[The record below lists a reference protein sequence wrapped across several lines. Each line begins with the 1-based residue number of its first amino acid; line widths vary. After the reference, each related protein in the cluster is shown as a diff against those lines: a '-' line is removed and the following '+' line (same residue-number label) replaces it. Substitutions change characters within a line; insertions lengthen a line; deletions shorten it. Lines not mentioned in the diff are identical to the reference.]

1 MVNIDVLMT
10 LINKIF
16 PMENCTSSNVAEFI
30 RRLALKDVSQNNEHF
45 APVQPPQ
52 VNQSGRYSPEKI
64 TPKPSARGQ
73 QSEPYATFKK
83 MRQVGGVREEY
94 MSYYAND
101 AEVFFKQA
109 QFMKDFTDHYDQ
121 KIPLDTYYATYLKM
135 DDAQLRTY
143 FTWRTKVRQGVIEDT
158 SLSYAFCYLFELLND
173 VGVSGPADAIEKLI
187 TLWTAFRR
195 YDETMDVYLREWIRD
210 YYVIHKPQLSVEFS
224 AFSRSFPVPY
234 HGEDAALLAKAK
246 SCSWDD
252 LRVIEASSSFRITNG
267 QFYKAADQAMIE
279 KCACFVIREFAKLFK
294 SGGVD
299 FRNMFFENH
308 REKMYALFRGA
319 VHRNTAVQ
327 PITVQLD
334 DFETIKLNS
343 RGWYRE
349 YLTLTQYRS
358 AVGYILKCIE
368 VKMREHFGYK
378 RNLQMPNISQVEN
391 SFLNSEP
398 EKFTYPTRPTIDK
411 LKVWKAK
418 AFSVISSTEFEL
430 TIVRA
435 IAEYCKL
442 AHLVIANGVVKEIKP
457 VEIDLSK
464 MKDIEK
470 EHLETAAK
478 LIVEEQPASVV
489 EVSRPAAR
497 GPDIEIAGM
506 AGLVESL
513 SEEGRTLLI
522 TLLNGGQVPPNSE
535 LLIETINAKALEA
548 IADNMI
554 DYSEGVPYVYDDYT
568 DELKSSLGGNI

>member
-1 MVNIDVLMT
+1 MANIHALMT

-16 PMENCTSSNVAEFI
+16 PKENCTSDNVAEFI
-30 RRLALKDVSQNNEHF
+30 RRLALKDVSQNNEYF

-52 VNQSGRYSPEKI
+52 VNRSGRYSPEKI
-64 TPKPSARGQ
+64 TPKSSARGQ
-73 QSEPYATFKK
+73 QSEPYATFKE

-94 MSYYAND
+94 LSYYAND

-109 QFMKDFTDHYDQ
+109 QFMKDFTDNYDR
-121 KIPLDTYYATYLKM
+121 KIPLDIYCPTYLKM

-143 FTWRTKVRQGVIEDT
+143 FTWRTKARQGVIEDA
-158 SLSYAFCYLFELLND
+158 SLSYAFCYISELLND
-173 VGVSGPADAIEKLI
+173 VGVSSPAEAIEKLI

-195 YDETMDVYLREWIRD
+195 YNEQMDVYLRQWIRD
-210 YYVIHKPQLSVEFS
+210 YYVVHKSQLAVEFS
-224 AFSRSFPVPY
+224 AFSRRFPVPY
-234 HGEDAALLAKAK
+234 HGEDAALLTKAK

-252 LRVIEASSSFRITNG
+252 LRVIEASSSFRITDG
-267 QFYKAADQAMIE
+267 QFYKASDQVMIE
-279 KCACFVIREFAKLFK
+279 KCACFVIQKLAKFFK

-299 FRNMFFENH
+299 LRNMFYEN
-308 REKMYALFRGA
+308 RRAKIGMLFRGA
-319 VHRNTAVQ
+319 VYRNAAVK

-334 DFETIKLNS
+334 DLETIKLNR

-349 YLTLTQYRS
+349 YLCLTQYRS
-358 AVGYILKCIE
+358 VIGYILKCIE
-368 VKMREHFGYK
+368 IKMREHFGYK

-391 SFLNSEP
+391 CFLNSEP
-398 EKFTYPTRPTIDK
+398 DKFTYPTRPTMDR

-418 AFSVISSTEFEL
+418 AFSVISSTEFES

-442 AHLVIANGVVKEIKP
+442 AHLVIVNGVINEIRP

-464 MKDIEK
+464 LKDIEK

-478 LIVEEQPASVV
+478 LIVEEPPAPVD
-489 EVSRPAAR
+489 EVPRPAEI

-506 AGLVESL
+506 TGLVASL
-513 SEEGRTLLI
+513 PEEGRTLLI
-522 TLLNGGQVPPNSE
+522 TLLKGGQVPPNSE

-548 IADNMI
+548 IDDNII

-568 DELKSSLGGNI
+568 DELKSLLGGQ

>member
-1 MVNIDVLMT
+1 MANIDALMT

-16 PMENCTSSNVAEFI
+16 PNEKCTNDNIAKFI

-45 APVQPPQ
+45 ASVQPPQ

-64 TPKPSARGQ
+64 TPKPSPRGQ

-83 MRQVGGVREEY
+83 MRQVCGAREEY
-94 MSYYAND
+94 MSYYADD
-101 AEVFFKQA
+101 AEIFFKQA
-109 QFMKDFTDHYDQ
+109 QFMKDFTDNYDR

-135 DDAQLRTY
+135 GDAQLRTY
-143 FTWRTKVRQGVIEDT
+143 FTWRTKVRQGIIEDT
-158 SLSYAFCYLFELLND
+158 SLSYAFCYIFELLND
-173 VGVSGPADAIEKLI
+173 VGVSSPADAIEKLI
-187 TLWTAFRR
+187 ALWTAFRR
-195 YDETMDVYLREWIRD
+195 YNAQMDGYLRQWIRD
-210 YYVIHKPQLSVEFS
+210 YYVVHKPQLAVEFS
-224 AFSRSFPVPY
+224 AFSSSFPIPY
-234 HGEDAALLAKAK
+234 HSEDVDLLAKAK

-279 KCACFVIREFAKLFK
+279 KCVCFVIRELAKLFK

-299 FRNMFFENH
+299 LRNMFFENH
-308 REKMYALFRGA
+308 KEKIYSLFRGA
-319 VHRNTAVQ
+319 VHRNVAVQ

-334 DFETIKLNS
+334 DFEAIKLNS

-349 YLTLTQYRS
+349 YLTLTQYR
-358 AVGYILKCIE
+358 AVIGYILKSIE

-398 EKFTYPTRPTIDK
+398 DKFTYPARPTMDR
-411 LKVWKAK
+411 LKVWKGK
-418 AFSVISSTEFEL
+418 ALSVISSAEFES

-442 AHLVIANGVVKEIKP
+442 AHLVIVNGVVKEIKP

-464 MKDIEK
+464 LKNIEK
-470 EHLETAAK
+470 EYMETAAK
-478 LIVEEQPASVV
+478 LIIEEQPAPVV
-489 EVSRPAAR
+489 EVPCPAAIT
-497 GPDIEIAGM
+497 PDLEIAGI
-506 AGLVESL
+506 ADLVDSL
-513 SEEGRTLLI
+513 SEEGRALLI

-554 DYSEGVPYVYDDYT
+554 DYSESGPYVYDDYT
-568 DELKSSLGGNI
+568 DELKSLLGG

>member
-1 MVNIDVLMT
+1 MANIHALMT

-16 PMENCTSSNVAEFI
+16 PSENCTSNNVAEFI
-30 RRLALKDVSQNNEHF
+30 QRLALKDVSQNNEHF

-64 TPKPSARGQ
+64 TQKPSTRGQ

-94 MSYYAND
+94 LSYYAND
-101 AEVFFKQA
+101 AELFFKQA
-109 QFMKDFTDHYDQ
+109 QFMKDFTDNYDQ
-121 KIPLDTYYATYLKM
+121 KIPLDTYYATYGTM

-158 SLSYAFCYLFELLND
+158 SLSYAFCYIFELLND
-173 VGVSGPADAIEKLI
+173 VGVSSPADAIEKVI

-195 YDETMDVYLREWIRD
+195 YNENMDVHLREWIRD
-210 YYVIHKPQLSVEFS
+210 YYVVHKPQLAVEFS

-234 HGEDAALLAKAK
+234 HHGEDAALLAKAK
-246 SCSWDD
+246 ACNWDD
-252 LRVIEASSSFRITNG
+252 LRAIEASSSFRITNG

-279 KCACFVIREFAKLFK
+279 KCACFVIQELAKLFK

-299 FRNMFFENH
+299 LRNMFIEKR
-308 REKMYALFRGA
+308 REKIYSLFRGA
-319 VHRNTAVQ
+319 VHRNLAVQ

-334 DFETIKLNS
+334 DFEMIKLNS

-358 AVGYILKCIE
+358 VIGYVLKCIE

-378 RNLQMPNISQVEN
+378 RNLQIPNISQVEN
-391 SFLNSEP
+391 SFLYSEP
-398 EKFTYPTRPTIDK
+398 DKFTYPTRPTMNR
-411 LKVWKAK
+411 LKAWKQK
-418 AFSVISSTEFEL
+418 AFSVISSTEFES

-442 AHLVIANGVVKEIKP
+442 AHLVIVNGVVKEIKL

-464 MKDIEK
+464 LKDIEK

-478 LIVEEQPASVV
+478 LIIEEQPAPVV
-489 EVSRPAAR
+489 EVTRPATIA
-497 GPDIEIAGM
+497 PDIEIAGM
-506 AGLVESL
+506 AGFVDSL
-513 SEEGRTLLI
+513 PEEGRTLLI

-535 LLIETINAKALEA
+535 LLIETINTKALEA

-554 DYSEGVPYVYDDYT
+554 DYSESVPYVYDDYT
-568 DELKSSLGGNI
+568 DELKSLLGGQ